1 VSKKPVN
8 RYYGPG
14 GWPQYARDLRQR
26 VQLVLD
32 RFPVSV
38 ILIVPYQSFA
48 LQVDKAKRN
57 DLWGDDLHDYCHAL
71 IAKYL
76 EWRLDRQVMEAI
88 LSHVF
93 NISPELVRPLQGS
106 GEPDSEKGELWIGG
120 VNVFAKEKKMLV

>member
-1 VSKKPVN
+1 VSKKSSN
-8 RYYGPG
+8 HYYGPG
-14 GWPQYARDLRQR
+14 GWPQYALDLRQR

-57 DLWGDDLHDYCHAL
+57 HLWDQELYDYCRAL
-71 IAKYL
+71 VAKYL

-88 LSHVF
+88 LRDVF
-93 NISPELVRPLQGS
+93 CISPEHVRPGTGS
-106 GEPDSEKGELWIGG
+106 SEPDSKKGELWIGG
-120 VNVFAKEKKMLV
+120 VNVLAPQKKLQV